1 MYMAKVDIFAES
13 CKGMDDCG
21 ICRFVC
27 PKDLFHVCE
36 EMNSTG
42 YYPPEIKDES
52 ECTGC
57 LNCMIC
63 CPDYA
68 IVVEKDEDRPAN
80 KQEDHDAGK

>member
-1 MYMAKVDIFAES
+1 MAKIGIFTES

-27 PKDLFHVCE
+27 PEDLFQACR
-36 EMNSTG
+36 EMNSAG

-57 LNCMIC
+57 QNCMIC
-63 CPDYA
+63 CPDFA
-68 IVVEKDEDRPAN
+68 IAVEKESN
-80 KQEDHDAGK
+80 QTSEQEDFNGQK